1 MNSHNH
7 LGKGVNILFGK
18 MTIAFNTIKF
28 DKPMVKTTKKILI
41 TNSLEYPVSAG
52 K

>member
-28 DKPMVKTTKKILI
+28 DKPMVKTTKKIFNYEFFGI
-41 TNSLEYPVSAG
+41 SG
-52 K
+52 